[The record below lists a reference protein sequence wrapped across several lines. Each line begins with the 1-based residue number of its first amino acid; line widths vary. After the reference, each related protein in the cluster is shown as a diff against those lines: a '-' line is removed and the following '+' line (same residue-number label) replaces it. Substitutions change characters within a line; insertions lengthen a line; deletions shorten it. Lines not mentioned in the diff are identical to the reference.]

1 MIGSPF
7 KHQLKCKKRQIL
19 RRMMKIGA
27 VVHGPEIVDLGLALR
42 PLRCEPLSLLHQ
54 SIKPLVA
61 GYAQGS
67 FYARLRD

>member
-1 MIGSPF
+1 MIGIIIF
-7 KHQLKCKKRQIL
+7 CTYAGDVGKKII
-19 RRMMKIGA
+19 KTVA

-42 PLRCEPLSLLHQ
+42 PLRREPLSLLHQ

-67 FYARLRD
+67 FCAHLLG